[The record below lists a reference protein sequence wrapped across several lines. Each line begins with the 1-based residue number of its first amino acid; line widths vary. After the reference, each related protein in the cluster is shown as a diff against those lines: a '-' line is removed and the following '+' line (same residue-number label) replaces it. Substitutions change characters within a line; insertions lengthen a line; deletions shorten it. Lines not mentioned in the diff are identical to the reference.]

1 MNNNVTKDPDVRI
14 ARHIESEE
22 EGDVVA
28 VAVDFA
34 VDVAVVEAV
43 ATSVELFRLR
53 RPSLF
58 SPSL

>member
-28 VAVDFA
+28 VA
-34 VDVAVVEAV
+34 DVAVVEAV
-43 ATSVELFRLR
+43 ATSVEGFRSR
-53 RPSLF
+53 RPTLF
-58 SPSL
+58 FPSL